1 MVISATPGL
10 PGLWH
15 GVTGNGYTL
24 GPVVGRML
32 ADAAQGRA
40 ALPPAFSL

>member
-1 MVISATPGL
+1 M
-10 PGLWH
+10 
-15 GVTGNGYTL
+15 TGNGYTL

-32 ADAAQGRA
+32 ADAVQGRA